1 MAVRI
6 LAKGVTDLGTLA
18 TLDTNDLLVGE
29 GSQTVTTG
37 LDQSAL
43 GTGIAN
49 ILVQKGSA
57 VSMKGATGAFLKAA
71 VTGAITL
78 KGQGGEW
85 YYTPTGTGCA
95 RIRNISGMRLFLG
108 AGSAAVVR
116 LEVAN
121 TASVSCDDT
130 TLITNLYQVGGSTD
144 ILYNATAVTLGQING
159 GYVSSGRGFTT
170 LNVNGNSQV
179 VIKREDTSA
188 TVPACT
194 TVTLNGPGAKL
205 KWCGGNITTLNVW
218 GGAVWDASDIPL
230 AITVGTINIDAASL
244 SASVTR
250 GRNFTATYS
259 ATNVYGADAD
269 ALYA

>member
-1 MAVRI
+1 MATII
-6 LAKGVTDLGTLA
+6 LPKGVTDLGTLA
-18 TLDTNDLLVGE
+18 SLDTNDLLIGE
-29 GSQTVTTG
+29 GSQVVTTG
-37 LDQSAL
+37 LDQSGLA
-43 GTGIAN
+43 TGIAN

-57 VSMKGATGAFLKAA
+57 VGAKSTSGAFFKAA
-71 VTGAITL
+71 VTGAMTF

-95 RIRNISGMRLFLG
+95 RLRNISGMRVFLG
-108 AGSAAVVR
+108 GGGTVTR

-121 TASVSCDDT
+121 TASISCDDS

-144 ILYNATAVTLGQING
+144 ILYNATVVTLGQING
-159 GYVSSGRGFTT
+159 GYVSTGRGFTT

-179 VIKREDTSA
+179 VVKREDTSS
-188 TVPACT
+188 TVPAAT

-218 GGAVWDASDIPL
+218 GGATWDAGDIPK
-230 AITVGTINIDAASL
+230 AVTIGTINIDAASL

-259 ATNVYGADAD
+259 AINVYGADAD